1 MTDLRCTYMGLELRS
16 PLIASA
22 SPLAETV
29 EGIRRLAEGG
39 VAAVVLP
46 SLFEE
51 QLRREAAAFHEL
63 VEAGSESFG
72 ESLSYLPES
81 SVDQGAPHRYL
92 SLVER
97 AAAAVDVPIIGSLN
111 GVTPGGWVQYA
122 RSMQDAGC
130 SAIELNVY
138 HAPGPPSAS
147 GREIEDRTVEVVRR
161 VKAAVDVPVAVKL
174 GPFWSSMGELALRL
188 DAAGADALVLFN
200 RFLQPEIDPE
210 TLTAGPAVDLS
221 SPADGRLAVTWISL
235 LHGRVR
241 AQLAA
246 STGVDRSTDVAR
258 YLLAGADVVMTTSAL
273 MRHGASHATALLDGL
288 TEWMAGKGYASLD
301 EVRGIMSVPA
311 EADPAA
317 YERAGYVS
325 MVQPRGRTL
334 PG

>member
-22 SPLAETV
+22 SPLAQTV

-51 QLRREAAAFHEL
+51 QLRREAIEFHEL
-63 VEAGSESFG
+63 AEAGSESFA
-72 ESLSYLPES
+72 ESLSYLPPS
-81 SVDQGAPHRYL
+81 PVDQDEPVRYL

-97 AAAAVDVPIIGSLN
+97 GAAAVDVPIIASLN
-111 GVTPGGWVQYA
+111 GVTTGGWVQYA
-122 RSMQDAGC
+122 RSMQHAGA

-147 GREIEDRTVEVVRR
+147 GREIEDRTIEVVRQ
-161 VKAAVDVPVAVKL
+161 VKAAVGVPVAVKL

-188 DAAGADALVLFN
+188 DGAGADALVLFN

-210 TLTAGPAVDLS
+210 TLTARAGIDLS
-221 SPADGRLAVTWISL
+221 TPADGRLAATWISL
-235 LHGRVR
+235 LRGRVR

-246 STGVDRSTDVAR
+246 STGVERSADIAR
-258 YLLAGADVVMTTSAL
+258 YLLSGADVVMTTSAL
-273 MRHGASHATALLDGL
+273 MRHGPEHAGALLDGL
-288 TEWMAGKGYASLD
+288 TEWMAGKGYASLAD
-301 EVRGIMSVPA
+301 LRGIMSVPA
-311 EADPAA
+311 EADPAT

-325 MVQPRGRTL
+325 MVRPEGGR
-334 PG
+334 PPA

>member
-1 MTDLRCTYMGLELRS
+1 MTDLRCVYMGLELRN

-22 SPLAETV
+22 SPLAQTV

-51 QLRREAAAFHEL
+51 QVRREAIEFHEL
-63 VEAGSESFG
+63 AEAGSESFA
-72 ESLSYLPES
+72 ESLSYLPPS
-81 SVDQGAPHRYL
+81 PVDQDEPVQYL

-97 AAAAVDVPIIGSLN
+97 GAAAVDVPIIASLN
-111 GVTPGGWVQYA
+111 GTTPGGWVQYA
-122 RSMQDAGC
+122 RSMQDAGA

-147 GREIEDRTVEVVRR
+147 GREIEDRTVEVVRE

-174 GPFWSSMGELALRL
+174 GPFWSSMGEFALRL

-210 TLTAGPAVDLS
+210 TLTARGGIELS
-221 SPADGRLAVTWISL
+221 SPGDGRLAATWISL
-235 LHGRVR
+235 LRGRVR
-241 AQLAA
+241 TQLAA
-246 STGVDRSTDVAR
+246 SSGVQLSADIAR
-258 YLLAGADVVMTTSAL
+258 YLLAGADVVMATSAL
-273 MRHGASHATALLDGL
+273 MRHGPDHATALLAGL
-288 TEWMAGKGYASLD
+288 TEWMDGKGYASLD
-301 EVRGIMSVPA
+301 DARGIMSVPA

-317 YERAGYVS
+317 YGRAGYVS
-325 MVQPRGRTL
+325 MVKPAPER
-334 PG
+334 PPA

>member
-1 MTDLRCTYMGLELRS
+1 MTELRCVYMGLELRN

-22 SPLAETV
+22 SPLAQTV

-51 QLRREAAAFHEL
+51 QLRREAIEFHEL
-63 VEAGSESFG
+63 ADAGTESFA
-72 ESLSYLPES
+72 ESLSYLPPS
-81 SVDQGAPHRYL
+81 PVDQDEPVQYL

-97 AAAAVDVPIIGSLN
+97 GAAAVDVPIIASLN
-111 GVTPGGWVQYA
+111 GATPGGWVQYA
-122 RSMQDAGC
+122 RSMQDAGAR
-130 SAIELNVY
+130 AIELNVY
-138 HAPGPPSAS
+138 QAPGPPSAS
-147 GREIEDRTVEVVRR
+147 GKDIEDRTVEVVRE
-161 VKAAVDVPVAVKL
+161 VKAAVDAPVAVKL
-174 GPFWSSMGELALRL
+174 GPFWSSMGEFALRL

-210 TLTAGPAVDLS
+210 TLTARSGIELS
-221 SPADGRLAVTWISL
+221 TPADGRLAATWISL
-235 LHGRVR
+235 LRGRLR

-246 STGVDRSTDVAR
+246 SSGVELSADIAR

-273 MRHGASHATALLDGL
+273 MRHGPDHAAALLDGL

-301 EVRGIMSVPA
+301 DVRGIMSVPA

-317 YERAGYVS
+317 YERAGYLS
-325 MVQPRGRTL
+325 MVKPAPER
-334 PG
+334 PPA